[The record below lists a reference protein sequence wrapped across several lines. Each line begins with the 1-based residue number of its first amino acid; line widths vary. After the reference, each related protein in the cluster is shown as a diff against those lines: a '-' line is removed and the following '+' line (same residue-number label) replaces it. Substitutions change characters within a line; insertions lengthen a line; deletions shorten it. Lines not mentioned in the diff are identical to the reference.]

1 MHAKASVIV
10 LTMVIA
16 GCSTVQSGVS
26 DLKDGFGRVASR
38 IDAALRGPTE
48 LYNNLTDE
56 DVEIA
61 VRAMQVA
68 METKPT
74 GEAVDWTNPT
84 SGNAGAFTPRRTFI
98 TDRGIFCRD
107 YEEKLE
113 VGERSGVVNNT
124 ACRSEDGVWTWVS

>member
-1 MHAKASVIV
+1 MYAKTGIV
-10 LTMVIA
+10 VLALALVGCA
-16 GCSTVQSGVS
+16 GVQSGAN
-26 DLKDGFGRVASR
+26 DLKDGLGRVASR
-38 IDAALRGPTE
+38 IDAAVRGPTA
-48 LYNNLTDE
+48 LYNDLTDE
-56 DVEIA
+56 DVQIA
-61 VRAMQVA
+61 VQAMQVA

-113 VGERSGVVNNT
+113 VGDRSGVVNNT
-124 ACRSEDGVWTWVS
+124 ACRSDDGAWTWVS